1 MMRNTNNLGF
11 GVALAFAKRFHQSQL
26 YTPVIKVFIN
36 VMFSA

>member
-1 MMRNTNNLGF
+1 MRNTNNRGF
-11 GVALAFAKRFHQSQL
+11 GVALAFAKTIHQPQL